1 MLTPTVSCA
10 QIDAT
15 MPRTRNHADD
25 NAQVL
30 LPSENALGARTHA
43 ALRQSHSL
51 CRSSPRALDLHSS
64 NISYSLTIGAHM
76 NNLGKIGRGGIC
88 AMTKQHVLDVVIV
101 VEVNPPRATLGEQC
115 DSTLSTVRDSASRYL
130 EYARDHR
137 SLIATDRFRSRAA
150 IH

>member
-76 NNLGKIGRGGIC
+76 NNLVKIGRGGIC

-101 VEVNPPRATLGEQC
+101 VEVKPATS
-115 DSTLSTVRDSASRYL
+115 DSRRTMRQHPVDCTRLSIEISGIRTRP
-130 EYARDHR
+130 
-137 SLIATDRFRSRAA
+137 
-150 IH
+150 